1 MHVLSSCDIMVAQVV
16 FCQNLCLW
24 LFIGQENVLKS
35 FWWLEDTAE
44 RCCPCPFPIFTM
56 IFVTLTTLSQ
66 DIKLTHDKTLPL
78 GFTKKMGQLDIAF
91 KIWCSVDIFET
102 KYNKNNIFSGLC
114 IKFRNK
120 TRRPIRYLWQNIT
133 NLQISTF
140 DANVTPGMCNKGIL

>member
-78 GFTKKMGQLDIAF
+78 GFMKKMGQLDIAF
-91 KIWCSVDIFET
+91 KIMCSVDIFET
-102 KYNKNNIFSGLC
+102 KFNILLTIYESQLLMQTWHLGCAKMTYFKS
-114 IKFRNK
+114 
-120 TRRPIRYLWQNIT
+120 WVT
-133 NLQISTF
+133 NL
-140 DANVTPGMCNKGIL
+140 A